1 MGNEA
6 VEVVRSSIDAW
17 KRRDLEAF
25 LARLGD
31 DAELDLRRLG
41 LPDTGVV
48 RGAVPIRRWMA
59 NLFEHFPDFDFAP
72 EEVVPMGDWVVVR
85 GSISGRARLSGVG
98 LTHPYSE
105 AILVRDGRIV
115 RDVFFIEGGA
125 AARWVAEQRAPP
137 LLVAAPNVSEGRDR
151 AVLER
156 LEASVAPAQ
165 VLDLHVD
172 PDHNRAVYTLAAR
185 QGELAAGLVGLA
197 RAAASEIDLREHHGI
212 HPHVGA
218 LDVMP
223 VVWQDEERRGAAC
236 AEALTAAALVGE
248 EVGVPVFLYGEL
260 ATRPEHVERAWLRRG
275 GPAELARRM
284 EAGELVP
291 DYGPPRAHPS
301 AGATLATARPPLLAF
316 NVDLA
321 TDDVELARSIAADLR
336 ESGGGPPGVR
346 ALGLYLVERGRAQV
360 STNVHDHR
368 AVPLAEIVERV
379 RARAPVAE
387 GELIGL
393 APRAAFEGFPEDVP
407 LRGFSPERHIL
418 EEALAALE

>member
-1 MGNEA
+1 MAGDDPLEI
-6 VEVVRSSIDAW
+6 VRRAIDAW
-17 KRRDLEAF
+17 CRRDHDAV
-25 LARLGD
+25 LALFAH
-31 DAELDLRRLG
+31 DAEIDLRGLQ
-41 LPDTGVV
+41 LPDT
-48 RGAVPIRRWMA
+48 AVLPRALLRTWIT
-59 NLFEHFPDFDFAP
+59 NLFDHFLDFRFEP
-72 EEVVPMGDWVVVR
+72 EEIVPGAGGWVAVR
-85 GSISGRARLSGVG
+85 GSMGGRARLGGVE
-98 LTHPYSE
+98 LSQPYSE
-105 AILVRDGRIV
+105 AVLVRDGLIV
-115 RDVFFIEGGA
+115 RDVFFPDAEG
-125 AARWVAEQRAPP
+125 AARWLAERGAPP
-137 LLVAAPNVSEGRDR
+137 LLVAVPNVSEGRDL

-156 LEASVAPAQ
+156 LEASVAPAR

-185 QGELAAGLVGLA
+185 QGDLAAGLVGLA
-197 RAAASEIDLREHHGI
+197 RAAAEQIDLREHQGI

-223 VVWQDEERRGAAC
+223 VVWQDEERRGPAC

-248 EVGVPVFLYGEL
+248 D
-260 ATRPEHVERAWLRRG
+260 
-275 GPAELARRM
+275 
-284 EAGELVP
+284 AGVP

-301 AGATLATARPPLLAF
+301 AGATLATARPPLLSF

-321 TDDVELARSIAADLR
+321 SEDVELAKSIAAELR

-346 ALGLYLVERGRAQV
+346 ALGLYLAERGRAQV